1 MPDVQT
7 VLGPVPIAN
16 LGITLTH
23 EHVLIDLVRVAY
35 TPPTHPLATHVDD
48 PVSLDNLWW
57 IRRDWA
63 SSRDN
68 LRLDQATTAV
78 VELRRFRGAGGGSIV
93 DATPRALGSDP
104 RVLAK
109 VSQESGVHIIR
120 GTGFY
125 VAKAHPR
132 QFGDADRAE
141 VRELILHDLLE
152 GEAGIRSGVIGE
164 IGCSWPTDPSEILVL
179 EAAAE
184 AQRLTGAP
192 MIVHPGRHPSSPGSL
207 AETIIDSGG
216 DPSRTVFAHMDRTE
230 VSERDLV
237 RLVSLG
243 FYIAYDLFGL
253 ETSFYPPHPPTPM
266 PNDAERIRR
275 IRRLAELGLLDN
287 IVLSH
292 DICMKHRLA
301 SFGGHGYDHLLVNVR
316 PQMELLGLD
325 VEQISQLI
333 ERNPGTWLSGPVT

>member
-1 MPDVQT
+1 MTDIQT
-7 VLGPVPIAN
+7 VLGPVAAAD

-23 EHVLIDLVRVAY
+23 EHLLIDLVGVAW
-35 TPPTHPLATHVDD
+35 TPPTHPQATHVDE

-78 VELRRFRGAGGGSIV
+78 TELIRFRQAGGRAIV
-93 DATPRALGSDP
+93 DVTPRALGSDP
-104 RVLAK
+104 GVLAH
-109 VSQESGVHIIR
+109 VSRESGVHVIR

-132 QFGDADRAE
+132 PFAGADRDE
-141 VRELILHDLLE
+141 IRDLILHDLLE

-164 IGCSWPTDPSEILVL
+164 IGCSWPADPSEMVVL
-179 EAAAE
+179 QAASE
-184 AQRLTGAP
+184 AQQRTGAP
-192 MIVHPGRHPSSPGSL
+192 MVVHPGRHPSSPAVL

-230 VSERDLV
+230 VSEGDLV

-243 FYIAYDLFGL
+243 FHVAYDLFGL

-275 IRRLAELGLLDN
+275 IMRLAELGLLDR
-287 IVLSH
+287 ILLSH
-292 DICMKHRLA
+292 DICMKHRLT

-325 VEQISQLI
+325 AEQISRLI
-333 ERNPGTWLSGPVT
+333 ERNPIAWLSGAT